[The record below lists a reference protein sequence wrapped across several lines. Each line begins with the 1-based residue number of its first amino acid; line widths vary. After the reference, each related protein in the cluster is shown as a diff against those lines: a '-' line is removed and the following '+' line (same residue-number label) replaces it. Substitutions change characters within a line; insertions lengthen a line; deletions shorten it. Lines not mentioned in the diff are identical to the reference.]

1 MAEGPEH
8 SRKSKETGGKEAP
21 PAEGEAGLRRR
32 CVRRPRRPLFS
43 GGGRGR
49 RGRAWAQ
56 SQRSDRVRGGHE
68 EYRAALLSGGTA
80 LIAALVHLRNCFS
93 LRLRRVG
100 LRVRENRIRCSGGR
114 GGEQSPARPRGAAGV
129 PGAEGTAGRPALHTP
144 WRRVRRRPP
153 RDPVGSPCT
162 PPQAPRHVA
171 GSACTSVTRRTRVIW
186 PTRVTMRGL
195 RPPCRQGDTR
205 VTTATGTSHHPQDG
219 CARPDAAPRPWH
231 PPSTTGLVPA

>member
-1 MAEGPEH
+1 MRPAAEAAPVLGRGARPARPCVGP
-8 SRKSKETGGKEAP
+8 KSAFRQGAW
-21 PAEGEAGLRRR
+21 
-32 CVRRPRRPLFS
+32 RPRGVPSSVTVGRNSPHCCTRSLTKLLFS
-43 GGGRGR
+43 ETEEGGS
-49 RGRAWAQ
+49 A
-56 SQRSDRVRGGHE
+56 
-68 EYRAALLSGGTA
+68 
-80 LIAALVHLRNCFS
+80 
-93 LRLRRVG
+93 
-100 LRVRENRIRCSGGR
+100 CSGEQNSMLGWKRWGR
-114 GGEQSPARPRGAAGV
+114 SAEQSPTPRGAAGV
-129 PGAEGTAGRPALHTP
+129 PGAEGAAGRPAVHTP

-171 GSACTSVTRRTRVIW
+171 GSACTSVTRRTRVVW